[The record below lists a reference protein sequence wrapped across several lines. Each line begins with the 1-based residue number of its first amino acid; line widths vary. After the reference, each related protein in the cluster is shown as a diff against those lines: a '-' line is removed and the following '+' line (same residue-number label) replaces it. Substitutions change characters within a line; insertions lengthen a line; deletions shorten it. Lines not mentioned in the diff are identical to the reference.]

1 MQGFEVQVGSSEP
14 VTVDYSRTLS
24 KEAADAFAAMLPVNT
39 MIRQAEWCGQAAV
52 ASVPHGTVREP
63 AGASARAAS
72 LYPGWLVWDPA
83 GGVLLASY
91 GRAEYRSATGVRYG
105 YVLGRAAGDR
115 QAFLAALA
123 ALHSDGEVALT
134 CRPADVDAA
143 QPPRGPRFLLR
154 RGADAVAFE
163 PLPETAPESF
173 GRLAAQLPAEVELA
187 AARWS
192 GQVRHGALPASLTFD
207 TRALEHPAASLYPGT
222 MAIAPADNGNW
233 ELLVS
238 YGRTELRGPEGMAYA
253 TPIAQTSLP
262 ADELGKWLETPTP
275 ISLSVEAE
283 SPR

>member
-1 MQGFEVQVGSSEP
+1 MPGFEVQIGSCEP
-14 VTVDYSRTLS
+14 MTVDYSRTLGIQ
-24 KEAADAFAAMLPVNT
+24 AADAFGAMLPVST

-52 ASVPHGTVREP
+52 ASVPRGTVREP

-83 GGVLLASY
+83 SGVLLASY
-91 GRAEYRSATGVRYG
+91 GRAEYRSATGVQYG

-115 QAFLAALA
+115 RAFLAALA
-123 ALHSDGEVALT
+123 SLHSDGQVAMT
-134 CRPADVDAA
+134 CRPADIDTA
-143 QPPRGPRFLLR
+143 QPQPGPRFLLR
-154 RGADAVAFE
+154 RGGDALTFE
-163 PLPETAPESF
+163 PLPEMAPESL

-192 GQVRHGALPASLTFD
+192 GHVRHGALPASLTLD
-207 TRALEHPAASLYPGT
+207 TRTLEHPAASLYPGT
-222 MAIAPADNGNW
+222 MAIAPAGNGNW

-262 ADELGKWLETPTP
+262 ADELGKWLQTPAP
-275 ISLSVEAE
+275 ISLTVEVE